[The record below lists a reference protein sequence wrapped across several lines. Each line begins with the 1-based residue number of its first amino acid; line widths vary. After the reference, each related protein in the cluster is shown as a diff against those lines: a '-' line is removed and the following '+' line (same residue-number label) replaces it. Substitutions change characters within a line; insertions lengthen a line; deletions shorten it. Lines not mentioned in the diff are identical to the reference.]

1 MEQSKPKSPQ
11 SALRKVGIEHPYQ
24 ALLWLPK
31 RHEDY
36 TVITDGQGYPAY
48 EGEKICIKLTVIS
61 KPSQREKG
69 RFTVAAADDTGQA
82 HRLMQFGML
91 RFSPWAKLEPGET
104 VWVRAKVVQIN
115 GYHYL
120 NNVEWVPAEMVGS
133 VRPVYAGKT
142 GVVSSAVV
150 TEAAG
155 TAAADPQHI
164 HDASLAIREAF
175 GGMEE
180 KDILELAK
188 CNLDL
193 ASVIAGVHA
202 PTSTQQADHAMRSA
216 RRIAVAY
223 IRWSA
228 TQASQRPMAMRSLI
242 RISGNQMRQ
251 FVSGLPFKLTE
262 GEGSQTAAVREIIR
276 LLESPYPMDA
286 LLSADV
292 GAGKTVV
299 YGLVAAAVQSL
310 GHRAAI
316 IIPNTILVEQVV
328 KELRAFFPDIPVCK
342 VCEGA
347 DELPN
352 WEENPLLVGTSKIF
366 SLAARAKWV
375 PDLLVFDEQQKTSEG
390 QRNKLRA
397 PHTNVLEA
405 TATPLPKSVALLM
418 HGEKQLIQVRTQH
431 ANKRIT
437 TRIIDQSH
445 KAEMFFR
452 IKERVKEG
460 TQVAIIY
467 PRVEASSEADTKSV
481 VAAGAMWEKHF
492 PGRVAVLHGKMSEDE
507 KVRVMRRVKEE
518 GTAVIVASSII
529 EIGVTIENL
538 RLIMVVHA
546 DRYGVFTLH
555 QFRGRLARLGG
566 EGECLLYLPEE
577 VEEETLERI
586 RLLETTSDGFEL
598 AEKDMHMRG
607 FGDLAES
614 EGAQSGKTPT
624 LFRGIQLMP
633 ADLA

>member
-1 MEQSKPKSPQ
+1 MEQSKPKTAQ
-11 SALRKVGIEHPYQ
+11 SALLKVGIENPYQ

-36 TVITDGQGYPAY
+36 TLITDGNGYSAL
-48 EGEKICIKLTVIS
+48 EGEKVCIKLTIIG

-69 RFTVAAADDTGQA
+69 RFTVAAADDAGQM

-91 RFSPWAKLEPGET
+91 RFSPWATIEPGDT
-104 VWVRAKVVQIN
+104 VWVRAKVVMIN
-115 GYHYL
+115 QYHYL

-133 VRPVYAGKT
+133 VRPVYSGKT
-142 GVVSSAVV
+142 GVVSAAVI
-150 TEAAG
+150 
-155 TAAADPQHI
+155 TAAASAAAAELQHI
-164 HDASLAIREAF
+164 HDATLAIRESF

-180 KDILELAK
+180 KDIIDLAK

-193 ASVIAGVHA
+193 ASIIAGVHA
-202 PTSTQQADHAMRSA
+202 PTSIQQADQAMRSA
-216 RRIAVAY
+216 RKIAVAY

-228 TQASQRPMAMRSLI
+228 TQACQRSMAMKSII

-251 FVSGLPFKLTE
+251 LVASLPFKLTE
-262 GEGSQTAAVREIIR
+262 GDGSQAAALREIIKS
-276 LLESPYPMDA
+276 LASPYPMDA

-299 YGLVAAAVQSL
+299 YGLIAAAAQAL

-328 KELRAFFPDIPVCK
+328 KELRAFFPGVPVCK
-342 VCEGA
+342 VCEGSTEMPHWA
-347 DELPN
+347 D
-352 WEENPLLVGTSKIF
+352 NPLLVGTSKIF
-366 SLAARAKWV
+366 SLASRARWV

-397 PHTNVLEA
+397 PHTNVLET
-405 TATPLPKSVALLM
+405 TATPLPKSVALLT

-431 ANKRIT
+431 ANKQIT
-437 TRIIDQSH
+437 TSIIDQSH
-445 KAEMFFR
+445 KAEMFSR
-452 IKERVKEG
+452 IKTRVNEG
-460 TQVAIIY
+460 AQVAIIY
-467 PRVEASSEADTKSV
+467 PRVDASSDADTKSV

-492 PGRVAVLHGKMSEDE
+492 PGQVAVLHGKMSEDE
-507 KVRVMRRVKEE
+507 KVRVMHRIKEE
-518 GTAVIVASSII
+518 GTPVIVASSII

-586 RLLETTSDGFEL
+586 RLLETTTDGFEL
-598 AEKDMHMRG
+598 AEKDMHLRG

-614 EGAQSGKTPT
+614 DGAQSGKTPT